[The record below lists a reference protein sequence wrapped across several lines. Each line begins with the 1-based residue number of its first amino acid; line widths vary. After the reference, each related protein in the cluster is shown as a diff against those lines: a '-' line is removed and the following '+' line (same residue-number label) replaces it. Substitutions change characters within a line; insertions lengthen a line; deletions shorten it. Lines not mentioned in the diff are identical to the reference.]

1 MRKVID
7 TPNAPSS
14 PLYSQAVKAGQHV
27 YVSGLVGIDVS
38 TGNLAGSTIQEQTR
52 QALTNCQAVLQAA
65 GATLADVVE
74 VGVLLTNASDFAGMN
89 DEYATWFPAEPA
101 DSLRRQAR
109 CRDPRSPRFDPHDR
123 VRRLADGVRVRGRS
137 SGRQGPR
144 EPVAARKSSSTV
156 SRLERRVVRS

>member
-14 PLYSQAVKAGQHV
+14 PLYSQAVTAGQHI

-38 TGNLAGSTIQEQTR
+38 TGNLAGPTIHEQTR

-74 VGVLLTNASDFAGMN
+74 VGVLLTNPTDFAGMN
-89 DEYATWFPAEPA
+89 DEYATWFPAEPPTRYVA
-101 DSLRRQAR
+101 KL
-109 CRDPRSPRFDPHDR
+109 
-123 VRRLADGVRVRGRS
+123 GVEI
-137 SGRQGPR
+137 PDLL
-144 EPVAARKSSSTV
+144 V
-156 SRLERRVVRS
+156 SIRMTAFVG